1 MHTKAEVVAVL
12 LAEDDSRSQQS
23 ATMLMRD
30 ANGEISVQTASAD
43 STLVQRALLSG
54 YFRRGKAIIDPVS
67 RQMIGYEMEQVD
79 GALSSMR

>member
-43 STLVQRALLSG
+43 STLVQRALMSG